1 VRVLHVIQPPRGG
14 AVTAML
20 LLVRHQIERHEVGV
34 VCHSAGNAGVEARAL
49 GARVWTLPV
58 DRSVR
63 LREDAGHLRRL
74 HASVRDFRPDVVH
87 AHSSKAGVLARLAS
101 RAQGIPVVYSP
112 QNFAY
117 RSYEGRLSSRA
128 LFFGIERALAPLT
141 SCLHVVSNDEY
152 EDAVGRGMA
161 PSNRCGTIHN
171 GIDINPLLDIAPPS
185 SGKRVTIGTFARLF
199 AQKRIDVFLD
209 ALRAIRQRGLDFDAV
224 VIGDGPERSSLI
236 EHARAIGLD
245 RDVTFDSTPHDA
257 VAALHRIDVFA
268 LTSSHDACPLA
279 VMEAMAGARP
289 VIATDVGA
297 VSQIITTGES
307 GLVVPQGDV
316 EALADAMEQLIVSAP
331 LRESL
336 ALAAR
341 AKAKR
346 RFGSELM
353 AGRMEALYET
363 ALNAS
368 A

>member
-1 VRVLHVIQPPRGG
+1 
-14 AVTAML
+14 
-20 LLVRHQIERHEVGV
+20 
-34 VCHSAGNAGVEARAL
+34 
-49 GARVWTLPV
+49 
-58 DRSVR
+58 
-63 LREDAGHLRRL
+63 
-74 HASVRDFRPDVVH
+74 
-87 AHSSKAGVLARLAS
+87 
-101 RAQGIPVVYSP
+101 VVYSP

-117 RSYEGRLSSRA
+117 RSYEGGLSSRA

-171 GIDINPLLDIAPPS
+171 GIDIDPLLDIAPPS
-185 SGKRVTIGTFARLF
+185 PGKRVTIGTFARLF

-224 VIGDGPERSSLI
+224 VIGDGPERTRLI

-245 RDVTFDSTPHDA
+245 RDVIFDSTPHDA
-257 VAALHRIDVFA
+257 VAALRRIDVFA

-279 VMEAMAGARP
+279 VMEAMAAARP

-297 VSQIITTGES
+297 VSQIVTTGDS

-353 AGRMEALYET
+353 AGRMEALYAT
-363 ALNAS
+363 ALDAG